1 MPDTSPTTVADAP
14 APPRENVSPA
24 LQAAQASAAGAVP
37 LRWVYSAF
45 FLSGFAA
52 LVYQLAWQRVLFTL
66 YGTNVE
72 SVTLVVTA
80 FMLGLGLGSLLG
92 GVLSEREQWPL
103 IAVFGAMETT
113 IGVFGFFSLQ
123 LFEAVGRWTLGLTT
137 LQTGLVAFLLLLVP
151 TMLMGATLPVL
162 VAQLVRRSG
171 NVGRSLGL
179 LYFIN
184 TLGSAAAALATA
196 LVLLGA
202 LGLRSSVRVAAL
214 CSLSAGASVLI
225 PSLLSGRRR

>member
-1 MPDTSPTTVADAP
+1 MPDTSPSTVVDAAQQGEAAASALPQADAGGT
-14 APPRENVSPA
+14 SPIA
-24 LQAAQASAAGAVP
+24 LG
-37 LRWVYSAF
+37 WVYSAF

-92 GVLSEREQWPL
+92 GVLSERRQWPL
-103 IAVFGAMETT
+103 FALFGGMETT
-113 IGVFGFFSLQ
+113 IGIFGLFSLR
-123 LFEAVGRWTLGLTT
+123 LFEAVGRWTLGLST
-137 LQTGLVAFLLLLVP
+137 LQTGLAAFLLLLFP

-184 TLGSAAAALATA
+184 TLGSAVAALAAAL
-196 LVLLGA
+196 LLLGA
-202 LGLRSSVRVAAL
+202 LGLHNSVRLAAL
-214 CSLSAGASVLI
+214 CSVSAGASVLV
-225 PSLLSGRRR
+225 PSLLGGRRR